1 MHISVS
7 PNPYVDNSSEDA
19 FSQIFSPNTIPMEG
33 IDDITHDNL
42 YFYKEIKKLNTK
54 KTTTLEDFDQ
64 FYKKFTEIEEV
75 NEIEAANYE
84 KPSFSINISKEKIFS
99 TFENEKY
106 VNIINNDND
115 IVKLF
120 NKKWTNSDKIEN
132 QEKNYKDDKNNKT
145 KDCTTANFCIDI
157 EICEEKENSINKIE
171 TEKNNKEKNGVSENK
186 NIEDMN
192 NNNTLTLDKAKGAK
206 IKKQEEN
213 FFPFSPGKGIIQCF
227 KICDGSTSSYNQ
239 IVNINSLSSQEYD
252 NSLNKGDK
260 NILAPNP
267 INDNESSINNEEK
280 NITDNNNDE
289 DNSVYTEQIDNGNDN
304 MLFRFTTKKYFI
316 NSNGKKRRIK
326 KKRKYKSDD
335 IRKKIKSRFHKTF
348 KNIINNNLKKA
359 GSKKLFDF
367 LPQCFI
373 GNVSKKTN
381 FYCLELTFKEI
392 LLTDFISEYSDK
404 YPNKNVDY
412 KKYEKNK
419 EVIQYLEKHPE
430 ISKKS
435 GFDIIKNKKYKDL
448 LNIYFN
454 SSEFEDSVFRL
465 KNENETNDYIQEYV
479 LKAKNYVK
487 FYSNYGKN
495 KSRDENSEDDN

>member
-54 KTTTLEDFDQ
+54 KSTTLEDFDQ
-64 FYKKFTEIEEV
+64 FYKKFTDMEEI

-120 NKKWTNSDKIEN
+120 NKKWTNTEKIEN

-145 KDCTTANFCIDI
+145 KDCTTNNFCIDI
-157 EICEEKENSINKIE
+157 EICEEKENSINKFE

-239 IVNINSLSSQEYD
+239 IVNINSLSSQEND

-260 NILAPNP
+260 NILAQNP

-495 KSRDENSEDDN
+495 KNKDENSEDDN

>member
-239 IVNINSLSSQEYD
+239 IVNINSLSSQEND

-267 INDNESSINNEEK
+267 INVNESSINNEEK

-348 KNIINNNLKKA
+348 KNIINSNLKKA
-359 GSKKLFDF
+359 GSKKLVDF

>member
-64 FYKKFTEIEEV
+64 FYKKFTDMEEI

-157 EICEEKENSINKIE
+157 EICEEKENSINKFE

-239 IVNINSLSSQEYD
+239 IVNINSLSSQEND

-260 NILAPNP
+260 NILAQNP

-419 EVIQYLEKHPE
+419 EVVQYLEKHPE

-495 KSRDENSEDDN
+495 KNKDENSEDDN

>member
-64 FYKKFTEIEEV
+64 FYKKFTDMEEI

-157 EICEEKENSINKIE
+157 EICEEKENSINKFE

-239 IVNINSLSSQEYD
+239 IVNINSLSSQEND

-260 NILAPNP
+260 NILAQNP

-412 KKYEKNK
+412 KKFEKNK

>member
-54 KTTTLEDFDQ
+54 KSTTLEDFDQ
-64 FYKKFTEIEEV
+64 FYKKFTDMEEI

-120 NKKWTNSDKIEN
+120 NKKWTNTEKIEN

-157 EICEEKENSINKIE
+157 EICEEKENSINKFE

-239 IVNINSLSSQEYD
+239 IVNINSLSSQEND

-260 NILAPNP
+260 NILAQNP

-495 KSRDENSEDDN
+495 KNRDENSEDDN

>member
-64 FYKKFTEIEEV
+64 FYKKFTDMEEI

-120 NKKWTNSDKIEN
+120 NKKWTNTEKIEN

-252 NSLNKGDK
+252 NPLNKGDK

-267 INDNESSINNEEK
+267 INVNESSINNEEK

-335 IRKKIKSRFHKTF
+335 IRKKIKSRFLKAT
-348 KNIINNNLKKA
+348 KNRINQMLKGAK
-359 GSKKLFDF
+359 SKYFFDF

-373 GNVSKKTN
+373 CN
-381 FYCLELTFKEI
+381 
-392 LLTDFISEYSDK
+392 
-404 YPNKNVDY
+404 
-412 KKYEKNK
+412 
-419 EVIQYLEKHPE
+419 
-430 ISKKS
+430 ISKQ
-435 GFDIIKNKKYKDL
+435 KK
-448 LNIYFN
+448 I
-454 SSEFEDSVFRL
+454 
-465 KNENETNDYIQEYV
+465 
-479 LKAKNYVK
+479 
-487 FYSNYGKN
+487 
-495 KSRDENSEDDN
+495 

>member
-64 FYKKFTEIEEV
+64 FYKKFTDMEEI

-157 EICEEKENSINKIE
+157 EICEEKENSINKFE

-239 IVNINSLSSQEYD
+239 IVNINSLSSQEND

-260 NILAPNP
+260 NILAQNP

-419 EVIQYLEKHPE
+419 EVVQYLEKHPE

-495 KSRDENSEDDN
+495 KNRDENSEDDN

>member
-120 NKKWTNSDKIEN
+120 NKKWTNTEKIEN

-239 IVNINSLSSQEYD
+239 IVNINSLSSQEND

-348 KNIINNNLKKA
+348 KNIINSNLKKA

>member
-64 FYKKFTEIEEV
+64 FYKKFTDMEEV

-239 IVNINSLSSQEYD
+239 IVNINSLSSQEND

-260 NILAPNP
+260 NILAQNP